1 MKRNRRIGLDNG
13 FGDFLKIISK
23 ECKQTDDFT
32 FHAKSKL
39 FEKWKKDKT
48 LENFISMRAR

>member
-39 FEKWKKDKT
+39 FEK
-48 LENFISMRAR
+48 